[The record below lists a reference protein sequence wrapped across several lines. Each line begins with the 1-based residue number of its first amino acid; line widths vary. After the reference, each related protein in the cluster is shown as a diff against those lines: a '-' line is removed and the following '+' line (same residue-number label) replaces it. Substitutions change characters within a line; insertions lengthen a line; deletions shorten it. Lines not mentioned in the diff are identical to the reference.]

1 MNNILEISHVTKSF
15 DGVTA
20 LSDLSLTLE
29 SGRSMGIVGPNGSGR
44 STLLKLVIAT
54 MERDSGQIKI
64 SGDLITSINKP
75 KISQVG
81 SLIETPDL
89 FPYMTGID
97 HLRLYSNS
105 NEKIERI
112 VSELQLANFIEK
124 PVSTYAFAMKQK
136 LGLAQALVND
146 APLILLDEP
155 TIGLT
160 GADIKNLHQVIQQK
174 MAQGTSFVI
183 NGQTMAEIMPLTDN
197 LTYLDSGKIVN
208 KHMSK
213 RHPTVILETSD
224 DVLARSVL
232 EQNGAPLI
240 EAMQLTVRST
250 DEFSLI
256 KSVELLSQV
265 GVNIYRLEARH

>member
-1 MNNILEISHVTKSF
+1 MKNILEVSRVTKKF
-15 DGVTA
+15 AGVNA
-20 LSDLSLTLE
+20 LSDLNFTVE
-29 SGRSMGIVGPNGSGR
+29 SGQSIGIIGPNGSGR
-44 STLLKLVIAT
+44 STLLKLIIAT
-54 MERDSGQIKI
+54 MDRDEGQIKI

-75 KISQVG
+75 KVSQVG
-81 SLIETPDL
+81 SLIETANL

-97 HLRLYSNS
+97 HLRLYANS
-105 NEKIERI
+105 NDKIERV
-112 VSELQLANFIEK
+112 VSELQLADFIEN

-155 TIGLT
+155 TMGLT
-160 GADIKNLHQVIQQK
+160 GADVKNLHQVIQRK

-183 NGQTMAEIMPLTDN
+183 TGQTMAEVMPLTDN
-197 LTYLDSGKIVN
+197 LIYLESGKMVD
-208 KHMSK
+208 KRTSK
-213 RHPTVILETSD
+213 QHPTVILETSD

-232 EQNGAPLI
+232 EQNGAPLM
-240 EAMQLTVRST
+240 EAMQLTIRST
-250 DEFSLI
+250 DEFSLT